1 MRTVIATI
9 VALAVSAA
17 LSACGTAGG
26 NGSGTDTGSGTGS
39 GTGVG
44 AATTPGATASA
55 PVLTPARVAPST
67 TVMIIRHAE
76 KPDGTL
82 PGVDAAGNEDDSSL
96 TTLGWERA
104 HRLVDLFDPAQGAP
118 ASGIDTPAVIY
129 AAGVTDDGEG
139 QRARETVAPLAERLG
154 IPVNTDYGRG
164 DEKKLVAQVVD
175 EPGPVLI
182 SWQHGGITEIA
193 DAFPSVKPKP
203 PSDWPDDRFDVIWT
217 FTRTADGWRF
227 AQVPERLLPGDSP
240 DIIKK

>member
-9 VALAVSAA
+9 VALAMSAA

-26 NGSGTDTGSGTGS
+26 NGSGSGAS
-39 GTGVG
+39 

-55 PVLTPARVAPST
+55 PELAPARVAPSPM
-67 TVMIIRHAE
+67 VMIIRHAE

-82 PGVDAAGNEDDSSL
+82 PGVDAAGKEDDSSL
-96 TTLGWERA
+96 TTVGWERA
-104 HRLVDLFDPAQGAP
+104 HRLVDLFDPAGAP
-118 ASGIDTPAVIY
+118 PSGIDTPAVIY

>member
-1 MRTVIATI
+1 MRTAIATI

-17 LSACGTAGG
+17 LSACGT
-26 NGSGTDTGSGTGS
+26 GTGS
-39 GTGVG
+39 GPGIS
-44 AATTPGATASA
+44 ATATPGATTPAPELAPASA
-55 PVLTPARVAPST
+55 TPGSM
-67 TVMIIRHAE
+67 VMVIRHAE

-96 TTLGWERA
+96 TTVGWERA

-118 ASGIDTPAVIY
+118 PSGVGTPAVIY

-154 IPVNTDYGRG
+154 VPVNTDYGRG
-164 DEKKLVAQVVD
+164 QEKKLVEQVVD

-227 AQVPERLLPGDSP
+227 AQVPERLLPGDST